1 MRSVPW
7 NPAIS
12 NSIVTVSGRTYSR
25 SFSSLNT
32 HHSLINNKNLCFNRF
47 NIYIKSSQFNTNC
60 KYNKC
65 HVNYIHTSAPRY
77 TNDPYKVLG
86 VSRNATND
94 EIKRKFRE
102 LAKKY
107 HPDLNP
113 SPDAKQKMAQIT
125 SAYEL
130 LSDPKKRKV
139 YDQTGMQSEDAG
151 FDPSA
156 GGFGGFSGFGD
167 SSFMF
172 TDFAEMFSRMASGT
186 GTSFTGSSRGED
198 IQTEITISF
207 MEAIRGCTKNITVP
221 ARVSCNDCHGLGRQP
236 GTSIDVCK
244 VCNGTGKMITVMTV
258 KPGVQR
264 MERGPII
271 IGVPCRTCNGSGQ
284 VVPYPCKACGGSGD
298 RAQTKSVSV
307 DLPAGVRSGMQ
318 MRIPNQG
325 HVGMRGGKNGH
336 LFVNINIQPHP
347 IFKWIDDDIHVN
359 VPISLKQCL
368 LGGSIQIPTLEGST
382 TVSLVPNSQPSF
394 VKTLKNKGPP
404 KVDSRNNGNL
414 IIHFELKLPESL
426 TVKQKELIEEFEK
439 ETMAN
444 SKSGGEEYAQGE
456 SSKWWKRV
464 VGNKG

>member
-1 MRSVPW
+1 MMHNVLW
-7 NPAIS
+7 NSFLSNGLFAIS
-12 NSIVTVSGRTYSR
+12 RRAFHKSVNSDIPFKGIKNVIGFTYNLSSTYER
-25 SFSSLNT
+25 SC
-32 HHSLINNKNLCFNRF
+32 KCC
-47 NIYIKSSQFNTNC
+47 NIYHLHRKFIHMSNIRQ
-60 KYNKC
+60 NK
-65 HVNYIHTSAPRY
+65 
-77 TNDPYKVLG
+77 DPYSVLG

-130 LSDPKKRKV
+130 LSDPKKRKM
-139 YDQTGMQSEDAG
+139 YDQTGMQSDDAG

-172 TDFAEMFSRMASGT
+172 TDFAEMFSRMASGN
-186 GTSFTGSSRGED
+186 GANTSFTGSVRGED

-207 MEAIRGCTKNITVP
+207 MEAIRGCTKNISVP
-221 ARVSCNDCHGLGRQP
+221 ARVSCTDCQGLGRQP
-236 GTSIDVCK
+236 GTSVDVCK
-244 VCNGTGKMITVMTV
+244 VCNGT
-258 KPGVQR
+258 GVQR

-284 VVPYPCKACGGSGD
+284 IVPYPCRACGGSGD
-298 RAQTKSVSV
+298 RAQTKTVNI
-307 DLPAGVRSGMQ
+307 DLPAGVRNGMQ

-325 HVGMRGGKNGH
+325 HVGVRGGKNGH
-336 LFVNINIQPHP
+336 LFVNINIQPHHT
-347 IFKWIDDDIHVN
+347 FKWIDDDIHVN

-368 LGGSIQIPTLEGST
+368 LGGTISIPTLDGSMDM
-382 TVSLVPNSQPSF
+382 SLSPNSQPF
-394 VKTLKNKGPP
+394 FIKTLKNRGPP

-414 IIHFELKLPESL
+414 IVHFELKLPGSL
-426 TVKQKELIEEFEK
+426 TPRQKEIIHEFDK
-439 ETMAN
+439 ET
-444 SKSGGEEYAQGE
+444 SKETKADYDTSSDEE
-456 SSKWWKRV
+456 SKKWWKRV
-464 VGNKG
+464 VCNKK

>member
-1 MRSVPW
+1 MSRILW
-7 NPAIS
+7 NPLFS
-12 NSIVTVSGRTYSR
+12 NSITTISR
-25 SFSSLNT
+25 KTCNKSICSYNT
-32 HHSLINNKNLCFNRF
+32 WNK
-47 NIYIKSSQFNTNC
+47 TC
-60 KYNKC
+60 KYKYVILSSPYKDQRKNPVQCQFYKKTDSK
-65 HVNYIHTSAPRY
+65 YIHTSQTRY
-77 TNDPYKVLG
+77 TKDPYSVLG
-86 VSRNATND
+86 VSRNASNE

-130 LSDPKKRKV
+130 LSDPKKRKI
-139 YDQTGMQSEDAG
+139 YDQTGMQTDDPG

-186 GTSFTGSSRGED
+186 GAGSTFTGSSRGED

-221 ARVSCNDCHGLGRQP
+221 ARVSCNECHGLGRQP
-236 GTSIDVCK
+236 GTSVDVCK
-244 VCNGTGKMITVMTV
+244 VCNGT
-258 KPGVQR
+258 GVQR

-284 VVPYPCKACGGSGD
+284 VVPHPCKACGGSGD

-307 DLPAGVRSGMQ
+307 DLPPGVRNGMQ

-325 HVGMRGGKNGH
+325 HVGVRGGKSGH
-336 LFVNINIQPHP
+336 LFVNINIQPHH

-368 LGGSIQIPTLEGST
+368 LGGNISIPTLDGST
-382 TVSLVPNSQPSF
+382 TVSLAPNSQPFF

-414 IIHFELKLPESL
+414 IIHFELKLPEVL
-426 TVKQKELIEEFEK
+426 TAKQKELIEQFDK
-439 ETMAN
+439 DTISETKHKN
-444 SKSGGEEYAQGE
+444 ENFTNEDSC
-456 SSKWWKRV
+456 KWWKRV
-464 VGNKG
+464 VSNKY